1 MNIADS
7 WQAAARY
14 EASFFAAA
22 YFGIVTWRLR
32 RGRLIVFFQ
41 NDRYDNYK
49 KLGLSSD
56 ATVIRYLTTFTA
68 ADSIMRCKD
77 FMKRF
82 ITFCLITTLLILSGC
97 GSNNDDNVSVIGG
110 ADGPTSIYLKEND
123 DSGNYTQIDQETA
136 KLMMELDDGHV
147 IVDVRREDE
156 YAKGH
161 IPGAILIPNESIGTE
176 QPSELPDLD
185 QIILVYCRSGRRSK
199 EASQKLADI
208 GYTNVYEFGGIVDWT
223 GEIVTD

>member
-1 MNIADS
+1 M
-7 WQAAARY
+7 AARY
-14 EASFFAAA
+14 EASVFAAA
-22 YFGIVTWRLR
+22 CFCIVRRRLR

-41 NDRYDNYK
+41 NDRYDNNK
-49 KLGLSSD
+49 KLDLSSD
-56 ATVIRYLTTFTA
+56 ATAIMYLTTFTVA
-68 ADSIMRCKD
+68 GSIMRCKD
-77 FMKRF
+77 YMKRF
-82 ITFCLITTLLILSGC
+82 VTFSLITTLLILSGC
-97 GSNNDDNVSVIGG
+97 GSKNDDSVSVIGG

-176 QPSELPDLD
+176 QPAELPDLD